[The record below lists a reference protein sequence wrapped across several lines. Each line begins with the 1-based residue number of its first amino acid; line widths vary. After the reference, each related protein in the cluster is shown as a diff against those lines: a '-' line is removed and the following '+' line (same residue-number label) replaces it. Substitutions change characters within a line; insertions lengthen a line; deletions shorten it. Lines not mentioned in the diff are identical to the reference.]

1 MSELQHG
8 DRINNYIVEEL
19 IGTGSFGQV
28 FKAKHHIFDEY
39 VAIKIPTDPQYVQN
53 LRREGVTVHGL
64 RHDNIVRALDMDPY
78 HAPPYLIMEYIAG
91 PTLREVIDTNPKG
104 LPQRSAVNIMKGVL
118 AALAAAHQAGVIHR
132 DLKPANILLTVTPS
146 DASAILPQQVKVTDF
161 GLGSV
166 GGLTTASIMQSGS
179 RHTAEGRSISGTLA
193 YMSPEQ
199 RDGREIDPRSDL
211 YACGVVLFEMLTG
224 IRPQG
229 NDLPSHIRSGAP
241 QFLDDVFKRCY
252 TRVENRFRNADE
264 VLAAL
269 NRDTASSPAASA
281 SAIPKFGRS
290 AGAPVCKNCGARVPG
305 DDQFCIHCGNQLADQ
320 VPRCQSC
327 AAFVYDSDNY
337 CIMCGMELS
346 KASSRV

>member
-28 FKAKHHIFDEY
+28 FKAKHHVFDEY

-53 LRREGVTVHGL
+53 LRREGVAVHGL
-64 RHDNIVRALDMDPY
+64 RHDNIVRALDMDPF
-78 HAPPYLIMEYIAG
+78 ATPPYLIMEYIAG
-91 PTLREVIDTNPKG
+91 PTLRGVIDAHPKG

-132 DLKPANILLTVTPS
+132 DIQPATIVLTLPPN
-146 DASAILPQQVKVTDF
+146 ASLAILPHQVKLTDF

-179 RHTAEGRSISGTLA
+179 QHTAEGRSISGTLA

-199 RDGREIDPRSDL
+199 RDGREIDRRSDL

-229 NDLPSHIRSGAP
+229 NDLPSHIRSGVP

-252 TRVENRFRNADE
+252 TRVENRFRNAEE

-269 NRDTASSPAASA
+269 DRDAASSPAASA

-320 VPRCQSC
+320 VPRCPSC
-327 AAFVYDSDNY
+327 TAFVYDSDNY
-337 CIMCGMELS
+337 CITCGTELG